1 MTDNQ
6 KTMKAVVFRGPY
18 NIEVEDKPIP
28 QITEPNQVI
37 VKVLYSGLCGSDM
50 HVYRGNVTPGP
61 IGTIV
66 GHEMIAQIYEI
77 GSNIKNFQKGDKVIA
92 NFSIQCGECFYCKYG
107 YTGQCIKTNTFGKKG
122 LDGCQAEYVLVPY
135 AENVLSKI
143 PENSTKDQEIDD
155 SVYLLMADIFTTGY
169 YGVKKIIDFFKIEQ
183 AEGYPKQEFKDI
195 SICQIGAGPVG
206 LCALRILKYFGFEK
220 IVVIDSIESR
230 LNEAK
235 RLGAYKVINFETE
248 PNELKNFI
256 QTDLNGLGFDAVLEV
271 VGAPSALKT
280 AYDAIRSNGFIS
292 SLGMGHGS
300 LPFNALE
307 LYLKNIN
314 LSVGRCH
321 AWALFNESFT
331 IFEKLKFSFNEFIDY
346 KTSILN
352 AKEAFK
358 LFDEHKVNKVVFD
371 FTK

>member
-1 MTDNQ
+1 MTDQ
-6 KTMKAVVFRGPY
+6 KTMKAVVFRGPFQ
-18 NIEVEDKPIP
+18 IEVENKPIP
-28 QITEPNQVI
+28 TITEPDQII

-50 HVYRGNVTPGP
+50 HTYRGNVAPGP
-61 IGTIV
+61 VGTTV
-66 GHEMIAQIYEI
+66 GHEMIGIVSEI
-77 GSNIKNFQKGDKVIA
+77 GSKITNFKLGDKVIA

-135 AENVLSKI
+135 AENVLKKI
-143 PENSTKDQEIDD
+143 PNNQQVDG

-169 YGVKKIIDFFKIEQ
+169 YGVKKILDFFKIEQ
-183 AEGYPKQEFKDI
+183 AQGYPIQEFKDI

-206 LCALRILKYFGFEK
+206 LCGLRILKHFGFKK
-220 IVVIDSIESR
+220 IVVIDSIPSR
-230 LNEAK
+230 LEEADK
-235 RLGAYKVINFETE
+235 LGAYKTINFETQ

-256 QTDLNGLGFDAVLEV
+256 NTELKGLGFDAILEV
-271 VGAPSALKT
+271 VGAPSALRT
-280 AYDAIRSNGFIS
+280 AYDAVRSNGFIS
-292 SLGMGHGS
+292 SLGMGHGQ

-321 AWALFNESFT
+321 AWALFNESME
-331 IFEKLKFSFNEFIDY
+331 IFEQLKNTFDGFIDY
-346 KTSILN
+346 KTSIDN